1 MKKPSTR
8 TELRIVNQ
16 VRTMH
21 LRGYEFACESA
32 KLRLDIAPVQNDGP
46 GMWRVEA
53 RVRTGDRSDE
63 TTANEVG
70 TSRTE
75 ALRAVAKTW
84 RDKEE
89 EHGIRVFDWDAVEAL
104 LVDVHAL

>member
-21 LRGYEFACESA
+21 LRGYDFACEGA
-32 KLRLDIAPVQNDGP
+32 KMRLDIAPVQNDGP

-53 RVRTGDRSDE
+53 RVRSGDRSEE
-63 TTANEVG
+63 TTANETG
-70 TSRTE
+70 ASRTQ
-75 ALRAVAKTW
+75 ALRAVAQTW
-84 RDKEE
+84 RDREA

-104 LVDVHAL
+104 LVGVQAL